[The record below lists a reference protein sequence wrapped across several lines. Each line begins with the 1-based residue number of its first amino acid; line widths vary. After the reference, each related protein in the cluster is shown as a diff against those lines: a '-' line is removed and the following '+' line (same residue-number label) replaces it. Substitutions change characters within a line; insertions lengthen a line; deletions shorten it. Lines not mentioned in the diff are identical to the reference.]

1 VIVTG
6 RRTFDI
12 AGEWGGNHPLGVP
25 FFVLTHNAPETLA
38 EGERMGAFVTDGIE
52 NAINQA

>member
-38 EGERMGAFVTDGIE
+38 ERERMGAFVTDGIE
-52 NAINQA
+52 NALNQA